1 MPIYE
6 YQCTTCGHDFD
17 KLQKIGADA
26 PPCPECGAAVR
37 KKVSA
42 SAFVLKGS
50 GWYRDHYGL
59 KKGST
64 GSADSAA
71 GGSSA
76 DSGES
81 SKSTSTTESSASS
94 ASAKSSSTSEG

>member
-26 PPCPECGAAVR
+26 PPCPECGEEVR

-59 KKGST
+59 KKS
-64 GSADSAA
+64 SD
-71 GGSSA
+71 GGA
-76 DSGES
+76 KGEPGKGGGEA
-81 SKSTSTTESSASS
+81 KSTSSTESSASS
-94 ASAKSSSTSEG
+94 TSAKPSSSSSSEG